1 MKKTSL
7 FAGIS
12 ALLLATAVAAAPP
25 PSQAVEKVDLM
36 RQITTQW
43 VKPNVLIVLD
53 RSGSMADD
61 MWGNNVG
68 VDNQGGPNK
77 DGQPPTWTLSSTT
90 SGCSG
95 GKKKYTYTLSFY
107 FPSRMAV
114 MKNSLG
120 NSVTIW
126 QPPAIWKTAGFWPTI
141 SGWTKSTSFGTL
153 NTIKYT
159 SNTCLANSPALPTQL
174 AAIQIPAAVPP
185 QDLVGRS
192 ADKVN
197 WGLLIY
203 SSSLTNYHQVIQ
215 PVDPDDANQA
225 TAVQNIENA
234 LRLSSAGG
242 LTAGGWTPT
251 SRGLNAAKAS
261 LKQTWNNDLK
271 KSCGRLYAT
280 ILVTDG
286 ESNYC
291 NPSNSVWGSGCPNY
305 TTNWR
310 KYPPGRAD
318 ELFLKTADSSSG
330 CTTTDTSP
338 TNVQTFVIGVSPD
351 VSRCEL
357 NLTAYF
363 GRTDASAG
371 TNVAQWWGSSRLP
384 QNDSGSTSLSNYKPS
399 EGDYAFFADNAR
411 SLRDAFAA
419 IVAGLG
425 VGDYATAAP
434 SVASAAAVSS
444 SVGFL
449 ASVSYPGFK
458 GHLYA
463 YDLAHPTAATGQ
475 DRFPLLWDAGA
486 ILASGNKGL
495 ARKIYTWDPR
505 KIGKPGQNPVILI
518 DDPTTDAPVLETLC
532 TKSGL
537 LPPCGI
543 TPNVVDFILGND
555 GTLTGTKRQ
564 WILGAI
570 INSTPAVTGPP
581 EAWKQTT
588 SLLSQHQTFEKT
600 YEKRH
605 QLVWVGASDGML
617 HAFDMI
623 DGAEI
628 LAIIPPELLAKQVEL
643 YNNYKANPSKSPMG
657 QPMDPDLHIY
667 GVANSPRFADVY
679 FGTDGFK
686 TVMYITE
693 GPGGTGIHALD
704 ISHPYPGRTGV
715 VAPDGL
721 TYNFP
726 ADPNYDPD
734 KPFEPLWG
742 YTRDGAAY
750 TATFSTNDDNNMRF
764 GWAVPAVGMDDSGTF
779 HLVLGQGYD
788 PNRTDVSIPA
798 PRLYRL
804 NAATGQLL
812 RTDTL
817 LNQSSAWVRNHSFA
831 DNTIWQTNA
840 KFYQPDN
847 FVDEGLQGDLHG
859 QLWRLPK
866 STSWVAERLLTIT
879 EGGRAAPLYFAT
891 SVAAYP
897 VSNSPTHA
905 IYAFSTGSFY
915 EKSPYV
921 NPPSPTFSSYLKA
934 GVHVA
939 VRALSSSTPS
949 IKSFLLKDITKREG
963 GKFGPR
969 TQPTTTPLLLVPDAK
984 HPNEKAIALF
994 AVYDPDAGTCVG
1006 TSYVVRIDFD
1016 PKNVM
1021 GAAASTY
1028 TGGPGAASGFVLSER
1043 GVVFAKSFVGEGGR
1057 AHFDVPEPPIEIP
1070 PPIPENQTINFWRE
1084 LQ

>member
-1 MKKTSL
+1 MKNTSL
-7 FAGIS
+7 LASVLAVVLTTAGP
-12 ALLLATAVAAAPP
+12 AAPQV
-25 PSQAVEKVDLM
+25 SQLLEKVDLM
-36 RQITTQW
+36 RQVTTQW

-53 RSGSMADD
+53 RSGSMAWD

-77 DGQPPTWTLSSTT
+77 NGTPPSWSLTSTT
-90 SGCSG
+90 GSCSG
-95 GKKKYTYTLSFY
+95 GKKVYTWTLSFY

-120 NSVTIW
+120 NSVSIW
-126 QPPAIWKTAGFWPTI
+126 QPPSTWRQNSFWPTI
-141 SGWTKSTSFGTL
+141 SSWTKTTSFGAL

-159 SNTCLANSPALPTQL
+159 SNSCLANAPALPAQL
-174 AAIQIPAAVPP
+174 AAIPIPPSIPP
-185 QDLVGRS
+185 QDLVGQS

-203 SSSLTNYHQVIQ
+203 SSFLPNYHQVIQ
-215 PVDPDDANQA
+215 PVDPDDTNQA
-225 TAVQNIENA
+225 IAILNIQNA
-234 LRLSSAGG
+234 LKLASAGG
-242 LTAGGWTPT
+242 LTAGGGTPT

-261 LKQTWNNDLK
+261 LQQTWNNDPK

-286 ESNYC
+286 QSNYC
-291 NPSNSVWGSGCPNY
+291 NPSNAEWQSGCRNY
-305 TTNWR
+305 ATDWR

-318 ELFLKTADSSSG
+318 ELFLKTADATSG
-330 CTTTDTSP
+330 CKTSDTSP
-338 TNVQTFVIGVSPD
+338 TFVQTFVIGVSRD

-384 QNDSGSTSLSNYKPS
+384 QNDSGGTTLANYKPS

-434 SVASAAAVSS
+434 SVASGAAVSS

-449 ASVSYPGFK
+449 ASASYPGFK

-486 ILASGNKGL
+486 ILASGNKGFP
-495 ARKIYTWDPR
+495 RKIYTWDPQ
-505 KIGKPGQNPVILI
+505 KIGKGGQNPLILV
-518 DDPTTDAPVLETLC
+518 DDPSADAAALNTLC
-532 TKSGL
+532 GG
-537 LPPCGI
+537 CGI
-543 TPNVVDFILGND
+543 TPQVVDFILGND
-555 GTLTGTKRQ
+555 GTLNGTKRP

-600 YEKRH
+600 YAERH
-605 QLVWVGASDGML
+605 QLVWVGASDGMV
-617 HAFDMI
+617 HAFDMV
-623 DGAEI
+623 DGVEI
-628 LAIIPPELLAKQVEL
+628 LAIIPPDLLAKQVEL
-643 YNNYKANPSKSPMG
+643 YNNYQANPNKSPMG
-657 QPMDPDLHIY
+657 QPMDPDQHIY

-679 FGTDGFK
+679 FGSDGFK

-704 ISHPYPGRTGV
+704 ITHPYPGRTGV
-715 VAPDGL
+715 LAPDGL
-721 TYNFP
+721 TYDFP
-726 ADPNYDPD
+726 PDPNFDPD
-734 KPFEPLWG
+734 KPFLPLWG
-742 YTRDGAAY
+742 YTRDGAGF
-750 TATFSTNDDNNMRF
+750 TAKFSTNDDNNLRF
-764 GWAVPAVGMDDSGTF
+764 TWAVPALGMDDSGTF

-788 PNRTDVSIPA
+788 PGRNDASIPA

-817 LNQSSAWVRNHSFA
+817 LNQALAWVRNQSFA

-840 KFYQPDN
+840 KFFQPDN
-847 FVDEGLQGDLHG
+847 FVDEGLQADLHG

-866 STSWVAERLLTIT
+866 GSSWAAERLLTIT
-879 EGGRAAPLYFAT
+879 ESGRAAPMYFAT

-915 EKSPYV
+915 EKSLFV

-939 VRALSSSTPS
+939 VRPLTGTTPS
-949 IKSFLLKDITKREG
+949 VKSFLLKDITKREG
-963 GKFGPR
+963 GTFGPR
-969 TQPTTTPLLLVPDAK
+969 TQPTTSPLLLVPDAK

-1016 PKNVM
+1016 PKNVT
-1021 GAAASTY
+1021 GAAANTY
-1028 TGGPGAASGFVLSER
+1028 TGGPGAASGFVVSER